1 MIKVGD
7 KIKIIFMDGEP
18 SYSEKIGIAEHIDN
32 IGQIHGS
39 WGGCAPIPGVDQFEV
54 VGKSYEKR

>member
-18 SYSEKIGIAEHIDN
+18 EYLGKVGIVEYIDD
-32 IGQIHGS
+32 IGQIHGT
-39 WGGCAPIPGVDQFEV
+39 WGGCALIPGVDRFEAA
-54 VGKSYEKR
+54 EIN